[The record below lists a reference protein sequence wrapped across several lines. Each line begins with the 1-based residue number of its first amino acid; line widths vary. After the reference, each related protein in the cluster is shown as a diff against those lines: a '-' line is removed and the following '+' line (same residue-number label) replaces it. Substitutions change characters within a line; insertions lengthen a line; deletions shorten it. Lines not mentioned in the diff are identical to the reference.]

1 MKHYFLL
8 SISFLILCCS
18 CGEAT
23 KKTYRINQIDLT
35 VEGPLFDGPNTLQAT
50 HVIDLNAIEPNLK
63 ADQIE
68 AVKLIKA
75 NISTQDSIGF
85 NNIRNF
91 VLQLTSSDAKM
102 EKVAVLNPVEKN
114 LKEVTLNPSAESELL
129 DNFQQKEIILILDAD
144 IEGDSEN
151 NLTYQGNFEF
161 EITYKK

>member
-1 MKHYFLL
+1 MKYYFLL

-75 NISTQDSIGF
+75 NISTH
-85 NNIRNF
+85 NNKDPSWPPHTAATRYIVGNKE
-91 VLQLTSSDAKM
+91 LECCATYLMEKSSDNAALANTAN
-102 EKVAVLNPVEKN
+102 EKAISTN
-114 LKEVTLNPSAESELL
+114 
-129 DNFQQKEIILILDAD
+129 
-144 IEGDSEN
+144 
-151 NLTYQGNFEF
+151 
-161 EITYKK
+161 

>member
-1 MKHYFLL
+1 MKKLIILFLA
-8 SISFLILCCS
+8 LICLGACKE
-18 CGEAT
+18 GT
-23 KKTYRINQIDLT
+23 KKTYKINQIDLT

-50 HVIDLNAIEPNLK
+50 HIIDLNSIESGLTGN
-63 ADQIE
+63 QIE
-68 AVKLIKA
+68 AVRLVKA
-75 NISTQDSIGF
+75 DISTQDSIGF

-91 VLQLTSSDAKM
+91 VLQLTSADAKM

-114 LKEVTLNPSAESELL
+114 QKTVALNPSAESELL
-129 DNFQQKEIILILDAD
+129 DNFQQKEIMLILDAD